1 MHIPKTVKVSSRL
14 SRGEERRFSRLQIML
29 WVGLLM
35 LALVASLLLTN
46 AARAQQSYS
55 GQWLI
60 SQRLSNSK
68 PQADTVHLKLRY
80 RMGES
85 KKDGDSDFN
94 SSTAFHIPIA
104 QLSGLSQTQMM
115 SASGNQVR
123 FQLVRDAGT
132 LDCEG
137 WFKDG
142 QGAGHFVFTPNA
154 GFVSQLT
161 KRGYGAPT
169 NEQQFVMAIHDV
181 DLGLIDELRVQGF
194 QQPTLNQLIR
204 MGTHGVRLEYVKE
217 LHGLGYRLKAA
228 DELIRMVDHGV
239 SLRYIRNLAALGYE
253 RLSPEQLIKAAD
265 HGVSSEYIK
274 NVQAAGYTRVAL
286 EEFVRMADH
295 GVNSKYMLALSE
307 LGYKQL
313 PIEQLIKLADH
324 GVSSR
329 YVRELKSLGYENV
342 PVEQLIKLVDH
353 GVSISFIE
361 KARAAGHKDL
371 DQMIYLHNH
380 GIEVKKSSAQ
390 SREQEW

>member
-1 MHIPKTVKVSSRL
+1 MLNTTKSSSGL
-14 SRGEERRFSRLQIML
+14 SKAEKGLSARLQTLL
-29 WVGLLM
+29 WVGFLI
-35 LALVASLLLTN
+35 LALLSSLMLTN
-46 AARAQQSYS
+46 AARAQQSQNS

-60 SQRLSNSK
+60 SQWLTNAK
-68 PQADTVHLKLRY
+68 PQADKVHLKLRY
-80 RMGES
+80 RMGDS

-104 QLSGLSQTQMM
+104 RLSGLTPAQITSV
-115 SASGNQVR
+115 SGGQVR

-142 QGAGHFVFTPNA
+142 QGSGHFVFTPNA
-154 GFVSQLT
+154 RFASDLKT
-161 KRGYGAPT
+161 RGYDAPT
-169 NEQQFVMAIHDV
+169 SEHQFMMAIHDV
-181 DLGLIDELRVQGF
+181 DLSLIDELRAQGF
-194 QQPTLNQLIR
+194 QQPALGQLVR

-217 LHGLGYRLKAA
+217 LYGLGYRLKSV
-228 DELIRMVDHGV
+228 DELVRMVDHGV

-253 RLSPEQLIKAAD
+253 RLSVEELVRAAD
-265 HGVSSEYIK
+265 HGVSSEYIR
-274 NVQAAGYTRVAL
+274 NVQSAGYGRLAID
-286 EEFVRMADH
+286 EFVRMADH

-313 PIEQLIKLADH
+313 PVEQLIKLADH
-324 GVSSR
+324 GVRSR
-329 YVRELKSLGYENV
+329 YISELKALGYTNV